1 MVYGAGRGREEEQQ
15 DCLIDP
21 QLINYRNLA
30 SVRQTRQLDGEDYQ
44 LGTGVVF
51 DSSGDLEEYDYSHLM
66 EEILNQDPEPALSV
80 LNQTKAGGEMR
91 TGGSSLAGPAGA
103 EKVVQES
110 PEPPLYSGDIFGSVT
125 FLCKL
130 SLAVNENAVVHV
142 PSRLQRET
150 IRHK

>member
-21 QLINYRNLA
+21 QLVNYRNLA
-30 SVRQTRQLDGEDYQ
+30 TNRQTRQLDGEDYQ

-80 LNQTKAGGEMR
+80 LNQTKAGA
-91 TGGSSLAGPAGA
+91 GSSLAGPAGA
-103 EKVVQES
+103 EKVVLES

-142 PSRLQRET
+142 PSRLQRDT